1 MSSFRARLKNV
12 WEDRSLAE
20 AYKPPAA
27 DQAVRSVQAN
37 LNEIRSLTRQ
47 RTLNR
52 KSKEMKGNKRKYKGI
67 ICIKK
72 QMFHIVSHCFTL
84 FHIF

>member
-47 RTLNR
+47 R
-52 KSKEMKGNKRKYKGI
+52 I
-67 ICIKK
+67 
-72 QMFHIVSHCFTL
+72 
-84 FHIF
+84 